1 MISDSEPFTGV
12 NVRSH
17 LRALEA
23 QIELIKNSLNEYS
36 DLSRRLKKQIT
47 EDLVVAVIDRFEK
60 NELRIK
66 GMDEKIN
73 SISLEI
79 MGRLSQEIKSIRDE
93 LDIVRANE
101 ERIGDLESRLDSLQ
115 FDVRE
120 KIPQEIRS
128 VRDEISDAQ
137 LSRAITS
144 VSEEKDIKVDSKPL
158 DELNKNRELFF

>member
-1 MISDSEPFTGV
+1 MIKESEPFTGA

-23 QIELIKNSLNEYS
+23 QIELIKNSLNEYG

-47 EDLVVAVIDRFEK
+47 EDLIVAVIDRFEK
-60 NELRIK
+60 NEFRIK

-79 MGRLSQEIKSIRDE
+79 MGRLSQEIKSVRDE
-93 LDIVRANE
+93 LNVVRANE
-101 ERIGDLESRLDSLQ
+101 ERIGDLESRIESLQ

-120 KIPQEIRS
+120 RIPQEIRS

-137 LSRAITS
+137 LSKAITS
-144 VSEEKDIKVDSKPL
+144 VSEEKEIKVNSKPL
-158 DELNKNRELFF
+158 DELNKEQELFF